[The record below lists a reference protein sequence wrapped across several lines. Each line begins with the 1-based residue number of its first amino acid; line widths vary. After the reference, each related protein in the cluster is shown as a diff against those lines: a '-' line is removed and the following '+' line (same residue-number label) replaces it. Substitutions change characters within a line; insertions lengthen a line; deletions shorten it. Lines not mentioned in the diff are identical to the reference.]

1 MDSKKESD
9 KEKRSN
15 GHISSYR
22 YLADTVKEIS
32 KIVLPSAEQT
42 RASFKALS
50 DSASRAANNIVSLY
64 SPNNFSKE
72 LAIMADE
79 MSQTLKKCLS
89 DSITASHDALEGMV
103 GQIADMQK
111 EQVQKVLEIDFSSI
125 FSSMI
130 KSIEEC
136 TFYNLRDVVD
146 TVYEEVQE
154 NGGFVEDAD
163 SFSEKEVREAIDVQI
178 NNPKEFPQKAKEWSK
193 EKMLRYYII
202 WKLICFLYSNF
213 LQPYFQ
219 QNVGVPVTAWVVS
232 NVKELPQK
240 GSEVICQIKEGVE
253 AVIIENTNYYYK
265 VSFIDENGVEQEG
278 YVAKKNLKLI
288 EQNEEDAE
296 ESEKIEEDKVD
307 EK

>member
-136 TFYNLRDVVD
+136 TFHNLRDVVD

-288 EQNEEDAE
+288 KQNEEDAE